1 MYIALDFCLTV
12 DLKMPKTVELSVSI
26 GVGGCWWPSS
36 SSVAHIGIVVCPLWK
51 SNPIS
56 DSAADART

>member
-1 MYIALDFCLTV
+1 
-12 DLKMPKTVELSVSI
+12 MPKTVELSVSI

-56 DSAADART
+56 DSEADART